1 MVNFA
6 CEPKNQEANAG
17 EDSGFTLARAWHQ
30 QGGEASA
37 LLEIDIKRGSHHDLS
52 TEVGPYAALIRA
64 ALENKIHAIVGGP
77 NCRSRSVLR
86 HYKVPGQPNCPRPIR
101 SWGGGEYGI
110 NGLSDTEK
118 TMIEEDDI
126 LLWRMI
132 FLAMVSNYINEA
144 RKDPRP
150 VGFTLEQP
158 ASPKDYKPEVV
169 SFWDTKEWS
178 SLKKEFGWDETTFA
192 QGQYGGSA
200 TKPTTFGGNL
210 KLEVYPE
217 DEEGKDEV
225 QAKEGQEEAAGE
237 KEEEEDP
244 VDPPYLLPPPEKKEG
259 EEDPKPGGFDIK
271 IFRWMASTLEEYIQI
286 EVMNS
291 PGSSGNSRGIVLTC
305 TPGDDPHANGRVE
318 AAVKSFKPQIRW
330 LLKQA
335 DVGSECWPLAARY
348 ADALNRSWRLGDA
361 PSFPP
366 FMQDVLVR
374 RRTWRQGVFEP
385 TVETVKIRQHGHWV
399 QPGDEPPRVTKYVL
413 RKAKEPI
420 TDQKWVAIEKE
431 VADALTTRRRLREKT
446 SVRKIEVE
454 EKDSK
459 NEEEAE
465 REKSHQLKQRLG
477 KMIEEEMK
485 YMVEDDPDI
494 AVEELKWVAKMKR
507 MMEEPSEEDK
517 ILQTKKLEKL
527 AGSHRCRSSKSFRR
541 KGSFEK
547 ITRKELEEIQKKA
560 AQEGRTVEIIPS
572 KLVFTIKSGPNGGK
586 RKTRWVICGNYESKK
601 DSEKTFSSG
610 ADAAAFRL
618 SIWAASRHQWAGAGD
633 QEAILIVRPP
643 ALFTEKG
650 YMAPQSL
657 PTLCISKRFNSCSWC
672 HPGQT
677 AAECP
682 TKWAKSEVKNA
693 KELLA

>member
-1 MVNFA
+1 M
-6 CEPKNQEANAG
+6 
-17 EDSGFTLARAWHQ
+17 
-30 QGGEASA
+30 
-37 LLEIDIKRGSHHDLS
+37 
-52 TEVGPYAALIRA
+52 
-64 ALENKIHAIVGGP
+64 
-77 NCRSRSVLR
+77 
-86 HYKVPGQPNCPRPIR
+86 
-101 SWGGGEYGI
+101 
-110 NGLSDTEK
+110 
-118 TMIEEDDI
+118 
-126 LLWRMI
+126 
-132 FLAMVSNYINEA
+132 
-144 RKDPRP
+144 
-150 VGFTLEQP
+150 
-158 ASPKDYKPEVV
+158 
-169 SFWDTKEWS
+169 
-178 SLKKEFGWDETTFA
+178 
-192 QGQYGGSA
+192 
-200 TKPTTFGGNL
+200 
-210 KLEVYPE
+210 
-217 DEEGKDEV
+217 
-225 QAKEGQEEAAGE
+225 
-237 KEEEEDP
+237 
-244 VDPPYLLPPPEKKEG
+244 PPPEKKEG

-271 IFRWMASTLEEYIQI
+271 IFRLGLAAAMITKTAR
-286 EVMNS
+286 EVTKTAMDFILKLRMDGFHIGRIRS
-291 PGSSGNSRGIVLTC
+291 DRGHEFSGVFRKWANSRGIVLTC

-318 AAVKSFKPQIRW
+318 VAVKSFKPQIRW

-385 TVETVKIRQHGHWV
+385 TVETVKYLFPAPEEHGHRV
-399 QPGDEPPRVTKYVL
+399 QPEDEPPRVTKYVL

-517 ILQTKKLEKL
+517 ILQTKVISTREVARSWKSWLEAIDAEVQSLLEEKEAL
-527 AGSHRCRSSKSFRR
+527 K
-541 KGSFEK
+541 K

-618 SIWAASRHQWAGAGD
+618 SIWAASRHQWAGAVIDIKTSLLNALMDQGD

-672 HPGQT
+672 HPV
-677 AAECP
+677 
-682 TKWAKSEVKNA
+682 SESV
-693 KELLA
+693 